1 MKFKGLFVGLT
12 TIDIQYFVDVFPEAN
27 QKVKAGAPEMLVGG
41 PATNAAVTFSAL
53 NNGAFLI
60 GSVGEN
66 SFSDL
71 VRDDFEIHNVHFTDL
86 SVEKANQPVIATVVT
101 SGNGD
106 RNIFT
111 HHPLPLK
118 PIHLPEQILDEIKP
132 EIVML
137 DGFYPEFS
145 LALAREA
152 RNRKI
157 PVVLDCGSWKPHLP
171 ELLPFVDIAICSS
184 DFYPPFCSSPTE
196 VFDFLN
202 ELGIQ
207 AGAISRGGESILFRK
222 GKNESE
228 IQVENILPLDTLGAG
243 DVLHGAFCYYYL
255 LQREFASALAKA
267 SRIASFSCNFKGTRQ
282 WLTYLGDYLSKNT

>member
-12 TIDIQYFVDVFPEAN
+12 TVDIQYFVDVFPEAN
-27 QKVKAGAPEMLVGG
+27 QKVKVTAPEMLVGG
-41 PATNAAVTFSAL
+41 PATNAAIAFSAL
-53 NNGAFLI
+53 NDGAFLI
-60 GSVGEN
+60 SSAGEN

-71 VRDDFEIHNVHFTDL
+71 VRNDFEISNIDFTDL
-86 SVEKANQPVIATVVT
+86 SAEKANQPVIATVVT

-111 HHPLPLK
+111 HHPLPLETVYTPK
-118 PIHLPEQILDEIKP
+118 QILDEINP
-132 EIVML
+132 EIVMM

-145 LALAREA
+145 VALAREA
-152 RNRKI
+152 RSRKI

-184 DFYPPFCSSPTE
+184 DFYPPFCSSPAD
-196 VFDFLN
+196 VFDYLN
-202 ELGIQ
+202 ELGIHS
-207 AGAISRGGESILFRK
+207 AAISRGGDSILFRK

-228 IQVENILPLDTLGAG
+228 IQVENVLTKDTLGAG
-243 DVLHGAFCYYYL
+243 DILHGAFCYYYL
-255 LQREFASALAKA
+255 LEREFTSALTKA
-267 SRIASFSCNFKGTRQ
+267 SRVASFSCKFNGTRQ